1 MIDENWLEEPLFVVV
16 VVLHTP
22 LTQVVVVQVSP
33 EHDVLCLVLCVRALA
48 VDVNVTTII
57 RLNMT
62 VSSIAVGR
70 NILVFSSQFFLFI
83 FIYLVVE

>member
-48 VDVNVTTII
+48 VDVNVTTIV

-62 VSSIAVGR
+62 VSGIAGR
-70 NILVFSSQFFLFI
+70 NILVFSSFSHNIL
-83 FIYLVVE
+83 

>member
-16 VVLHTP
+16 VGGLHTP

-33 EHDVLCLVLCVRALA
+33 EHDVLCLVRCVRALA
-48 VDVNVTTII
+48 VDVNVTTIV
-57 RLNMT
+57 RLSMT

-70 NILVFSSQFFLFI
+70 NILVFSSQFFL
-83 FIYLVVE
+83 

>member
-1 MIDENWLEEPLFVVV
+1 MIDENWLEEPLFVLV

-48 VDVNVTTII
+48 VDVNVTTIV

-70 NILVFSSQFFLFI
+70 NILVFRRTFSCSS
-83 FIYLVVE
+83 YLYT